1 MGDSKI
7 AGILIENVIS
17 GTEISRTIV
26 GIGLNVN
33 QTEFVSDAPNP
44 VSLFQ
49 ITGKM
54 FDRKV
59 LLDEFL
65 CIFFEYYTLL
75 LQEKEED
82 IRKSY
87 MDALFH
93 GDGYYRYTDESGSFE
108 ARIHS
113 IEPTGH
119 LSLLLRTEEIRR
131 YAFKEVAF
139 DVC

>member
-1 MGDSKI
+1 
-7 AGILIENVIS
+7 
-17 GTEISRTIV
+17 
-26 GIGLNVN
+26 
-33 QTEFVSDAPNP
+33 
-44 VSLFQ
+44 
-49 ITGKM
+49 
-54 FDRKV
+54 
-59 LLDEFL
+59 
-65 CIFFEYYTLL
+65 
-75 LQEKEED
+75 
-82 IRKSY
+82 